1 MAYTEFDGDLDK
13 AEGAEGSFV
22 EFTGEL
28 DKPDAKRALPA
39 GVKESTAGAGRGSMA
54 DNTPPKAVK
63 PADERALRD
72 PHLGMS
78 AERAAA
84 ARARAADAEEAR
96 KQDPNYS
103 VLDTPAITQPNE
115 TLSGRMTDAEY
126 AANYSSNTKP
136 KPEVRTHDSSRDSI
150 KNTPGPV
157 VAGAAVRRALGNGLP
172 AVAAE
177 GVIGGLSGIAKV
189 VPGLVAGAAD
199 VADKV
204 GIPGAEAVRDFSL
217 GQARTADQFGEA
229 VQGNGTGGYYE
240 KLVGNVFASVAQNLP
255 VMAMGMG
262 GAAEMVAGKVVAD
275 QAAKTAMNQAMKT
288 LFVQT
293 AGAEYADARN
303 LGFDPAESAARAGIF
318 GAAEVL
324 GERFG
329 FHEQMAVL
337 RASLGKKKL
346 DSHQLSR
353 VLATEV
359 MKEIPGEELTTA
371 IEFLA
376 DKYGPAAKSPKATL
390 ADYLEQAADTAAQT
404 IGQTL
409 LMGSPA
415 SLRNTYQRADAAA
428 AYDSAKLAGLNVNP
442 PFNTDTPDVQRKK
455 TIGIFSAIAA
465 QYGMDPDAVKRA
477 TEAAGSMPAADVGP
491 FLARLTTALQ
501 KRQLVAKPPEE
512 HAIDALVAGP
522 IDDPKVVDKMAAD
535 AEKEAEEKA
544 KAKAEDEDLSGLSEP
559 STPTTADLVATAR
572 ANLKGEPAPTPQTQ
586 SNQTVPTHELV
597 NPARAEIGADDA
609 EAVAALLE
617 RKLAKNGAVEWS
629 DIPVDIANR
638 ISTSSSHTLRQGL
651 ATDPAGTI
659 AALRA
664 AAPAVDEAAH
674 AAAPSPKNDLPEP
687 TQAQKE
693 AGNYQKG
700 HIKVAG
706 LDISVENPEG
716 STRSGVSADGTEWS
730 NTVKHHYGYIRGSV
744 GMDKEHVDAFVKP
757 GTTEDH
763 DGTVFVIDQIDPA
776 TGKADEHKVMVG
788 FETEA
793 EARAAYQANY
803 AKGWKGLG
811 AITAAP
817 MADFKEWLRNGD
829 TTKPYGPAQ
838 PDVQPTAQQPAR
850 GGADGRADAAGGVR
864 NLGQL
869 APDAGQQRAAPAAA
883 PVASG
888 AAPEPAGP
896 RGGQPGSVARVFAR
910 AGRAPASAPALELR
924 PTAAGQEVWHDGHQ
938 VLDFES
944 GDPVVLPADVTDE
957 DALAAVKASGAFSG
971 STKYFAPKGN
981 AEAAPAAPAP
991 KPKASTPGTATS
1003 DAFLARKR
1011 AEAAAAPTSQP
1022 EKSNTPAAVP
1032 APAPDRDTQD
1042 RQGLRQEDRDA
1053 RKLDSNASELA
1064 GQMADDV
1071 TGDDFDAAEVMPGL
1085 EKWAKDSG
1093 LAADDLRQAVLKQL
1107 KGMGLTKAQ
1116 LKKLTD
1122 AMDPIK
1128 AAAKKPRALPDRQA
1142 FARDYAA
1149 FAGRDLQ
1156 ITVQLSD
1163 TGSEGT
1169 LTIPAQ
1175 QAMRSLDARLKALTE
1190 LRACIGRSA

>member
-1 MAYTEFDGDLDK
+1 MAAWGNDDEVVEVDS
-13 AEGAEGSFV
+13 GSWGTDDEEV
-22 EFTGEL
+22 RS
-28 DKPDAKRALPA
+28 PKRDLPA

-54 DNTPPKAVK
+54 DNTPPKLDK
-63 PADERALRD
+63 PADARALRD

-78 AERAAA
+78 TERAAA

-157 VAGAAVRRALGNGLP
+157 VAGAAVRRALGTGLP

-177 GVIGGLSGIAKV
+177 GVMGGLAGIAKV

-409 LMGSPA
+409 LMGAPA

-535 AEKEAEEKA
+535 AEKEAEQKA
-544 KAKAEDEDLSGLSEP
+544 KATSERAPTVPRGTDQEEDLTGLSEP
-559 STPTTADLVATAR
+559 ARPSVIDKAATEGATH
-572 ANLKGEPAPTPQTQ
+572 P
-586 SNQTVPTHELV
+586 SN
-597 NPARAEIGADDA
+597 EI
-609 EAVAALLE
+609 
-617 RKLAKNGAVEWS
+617 
-629 DIPVDIANR
+629 
-638 ISTSSSHTLRQGL
+638 
-651 ATDPAGTI
+651 
-659 AALRA
+659 
-664 AAPAVDEAAH
+664 
-674 AAAPSPKNDLPEP
+674 PEP

-693 AGNYQKG
+693 AENYKVG
-700 HIKVAG
+700 HDNETIPG
-706 LDISVENPEG
+706 ERLSIENGAG
-716 STRSGVSADGTEWS
+716 STRKGVSPEGKAWETAMQD
-730 NTVKHHYGYIRGSV
+730 HYGRILGTV
-744 GMDKEHVDAFVKP
+744 GMDSTAEKPQHVDFFAKA
-757 GTTEDH
+757 GTPAQH
-763 DGTVFVIDQIDPA
+763 RGPVFIVDQVDPK
-776 TGKADEHKVMVG
+776 TGKPDEHKVMFG
-788 FETEA
+788 YDSLEQ
-793 EARAAYQANY
+793 ARAAYLAHY
-803 AKGWKGLG
+803 EKGWKGLG
-811 AITAAP
+811 AITETTLD
-817 MADFKEWLRNGD
+817 DFKTWVHSDATSR
-829 TTKPYGPAQ
+829 PYGPAQ
-838 PDVQPTAQQPAR
+838 PDVQPTTGQPAR
-850 GGADGRADAAGGVR
+850 GRADGRADAAGGGR

-869 APDAGQQRAAPAAA
+869 APDAGRQRAAPAAA

-924 PTAAGQEVWHDGHQ
+924 PTAAGQEVWHEDHQ
-938 VLDFES
+938 VVDFES
-944 GDPVVLPADVTDE
+944 GDPLVLPADVTDE

-1107 KGMGLTKAQ
+1107 KGMDLTKAQ

-1163 TGSEGT
+1163 VGSEGT